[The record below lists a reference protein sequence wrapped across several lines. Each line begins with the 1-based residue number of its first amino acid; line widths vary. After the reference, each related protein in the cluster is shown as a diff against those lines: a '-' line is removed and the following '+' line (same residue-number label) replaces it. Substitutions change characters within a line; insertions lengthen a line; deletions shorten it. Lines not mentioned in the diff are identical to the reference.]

1 MFEDYAVLPVEPEAN
16 DGLIVKYEHVVD
28 QQCVDG
34 EAELK
39 GDEGVRREYQ
49 FFGWMGTDYRKR
61 TSVVSRTGG
70 GGWRDIRLRRREG
83 WSKI

>member
-1 MFEDYAVLPVEPEAN
+1 VFEDYAVLPVEPEAN

-49 FFGWMGTDYRKR
+49 FAVGRVLT
-61 TSVVSRTGG
+61 
-70 GGWRDIRLRRREG
+70 IENERR
-83 WSKI
+83 